1 MSGFHT
7 LPGRAKL
14 LWGLAIGLAAVLLPT
29 SVLVEQQHLPFPLL
43 LGLGVGAWLLDRIT
57 RFARPSFT
65 FHYANA
71 CVPAVLVLAGP
82 QAALAV
88 HLGTLASR
96 VQPSWAQR
104 RDKWF
109 KWAFSLSQGVLA
121 IAAAWT
127 VTRPLG
133 DSPLV
138 VLMVSTTWEVTSSI
152 LSPVMASLASN
163 RSPRAMI
170 AEQWKEHGWSF
181 VQEVLL
187 AVCLIAVWRAQ
198 PLLGPAVLFLVF
210 VQGRVARKLTDAAEA
225 AATARREAILE
236 GERARCD
243 GLTGL
248 FNRRALDE
256 RLESLASED
265 GGVVL
270 LDLDHFK
277 RINDT
282 YGHATG
288 DLVLQAA
295 AEATRAAVRPGDFC
309 ARYGGEELCV
319 LLPGIETEGQ
329 LAQVAE
335 RIRRDVEQ
343 VRVAQVP
350 DLVIT
355 ASIGASLLAQ
365 RSDVHAALG
374 RADQAMFR
382 AKSMGRNQVQLAD
395 GVDRSGSLAPGGVLR
410 PAA

>member
-1 MSGFHT
+1 MRSFRT
-7 LPGRAKL
+7 LPGPAKV
-14 LWGLAIGLAAVLLPT
+14 LWGVAVGSAAGLLPMC
-29 SVLVEQQHLPFPLL
+29 VLAEQQHLPFALL
-43 LGLGVGAWLLDRIT
+43 LGLVVGAWLLDRIT
-57 RFARPSFT
+57 RFDKASFT
-65 FHYANA
+65 FRYANA

-88 HLGTLASR
+88 HLGTLAST

-133 DSPLV
+133 DSPLS
-138 VLMVSTTWEVTSSI
+138 VLMVSTIWEITSSI
-152 LSPVMASLASN
+152 LPPVMVSLASS

-187 AVCLIAVWRAQ
+187 AVCLIVVWRAQ
-198 PLLGPAVLFLVF
+198 PLLGPAVLSLVF

-256 RLESLASED
+256 RLESLAGEG

-288 DLVLQAA
+288 DRVLQAA

-335 RIRRDVEQ
+335 RIRHGVEQ
-343 VRVAQVP
+343 VRLAHVP
-350 DLVIT
+350 GLVVT
-355 ASIGASLLAQ
+355 ASIGASLLA
-365 RSDVHAALG
+365 RRGDVQAALSC
-374 RADQAMFR
+374 ADQALFR
-382 AKSMGRNQVQLAD
+382 AKSLGRNQVHLAV
-395 GVDRSGSLAPGGVLR
+395 GVDRSGSLAPGGVSR

>member
-14 LWGLAIGLAAVLLPT
+14 LWGVAVGSAVGLLPT
-29 SVLVEQQHLPFPLL
+29 CVLVEQQHVPFPLL
-43 LGLGVGAWLLDRIT
+43 LGLVVGAWLLDRIT
-57 RFARPSFT
+57 RFDKPSFT

-71 CVPAVLVLAGP
+71 CVPAVLILAGP

-88 HLGTLASR
+88 HLGTLVSSI
-96 VQPSWAQR
+96 QPNWAQR

-109 KWAFSLSQGVLA
+109 KWAFSLAQDVLA

-133 DSPLV
+133 DGPLL
-138 VLMVSTTWEVTSSI
+138 VLMASTTWELSSV
-152 LSPVMASLASN
+152 LSPVMASIASN
-163 RSPRAMI
+163 RSPRATV

-187 AVCLIAVWRAQ
+187 AVCLVVVWRAQ

-256 RLESLASED
+256 RLESLASKG

-282 YGHATG
+282 YGHAIG
-288 DLVLQAA
+288 DQVLQAV
-295 AEATRAAVRPGDFC
+295 AEAMRAAVRPGDFC

-343 VRVAQVP
+343 VRLAQVP

-355 ASIGASLLAQ
+355 ASIGATVLAQ
-365 RSDVHAALG
+365 RSDTHAALW

-382 AKSMGRNQVQLAD
+382 AKSMGRNQVQLAV
-395 GVDRSGSLAPGGVLR
+395 GVDRSSGLAPGGVLR

>member
-1 MSGFHT
+1 MSGFRT
-7 LPGRAKL
+7 LPAHAKL
-14 LWGLAIGLAAVLLPT
+14 LWGVALGSAAGLLPACM
-29 SVLVEQQHLPFPLL
+29 LVEQQHLPFPLL
-43 LGLGVGAWLLDRIT
+43 VGLVVGAWLLDRIT
-57 RFARPSFT
+57 RFGKPSFT
-65 FHYANA
+65 FRYANA

-88 HLGTLASR
+88 HLGTLAST
-96 VQPSWAQR
+96 VQPSWAR
-104 RDKWF
+104 RREKWF
-109 KWAFSLSQGVLA
+109 KWAFSLAQGVLA
-121 IAAAWT
+121 IVAAWT

-133 DSPLV
+133 DSPLL
-138 VLMVSTTWEVTSSI
+138 VLMVSATWEVTSSI

-170 AEQWKEHGWSF
+170 AEQWKELGWSF

-187 AVCLIAVWRAQ
+187 AVCLIVVWRAQ

-210 VQGRVARKLTDAAEA
+210 VQGQVARKLTDAAEA

-236 GERARCD
+236 RERARCD

-256 RLESLASED
+256 QLESLASE
-265 GGVVL
+265 GGGLVL

-282 YGHATG
+282 YGHVTG

-295 AEATRAAVRPGDFC
+295 AKATRAAVRPGDFC

-319 LLPGIETEGQ
+319 LLPGIGTEGQ

-343 VRVAQVP
+343 VRLAQVP

-382 AKSMGRNQVQLAD
+382 AKSMGRNQVQLAI
-395 GVDRSGSLAPGGVLR
+395 GVDHPSGPALGGVLR
-410 PAA
+410 PVA

>member
-1 MSGFHT
+1 MNGFHT

-14 LWGLAIGLAAVLLPT
+14 LWGVAVGSAAGLLPT
-29 SVLVEQQHLPFPLL
+29 CLLVEQHLPFPLL
-43 LGLGVGAWLLDRIT
+43 IGLVVGAWLLDRIT
-57 RFARPSFT
+57 RFDKPSFT
-65 FHYANA
+65 FRYANA
-71 CVPAVLVLAGP
+71 CVPAVLILAGP

-88 HLGTLASR
+88 HLGTLASSI
-96 VQPSWAQR
+96 QPSWAQR
-104 RDKWF
+104 REKWF

-121 IAAAWT
+121 IVAAWT
-127 VTRPLG
+127 ITRPLG
-133 DSPLV
+133 DSPLS

-152 LSPVMASLASN
+152 LSPVMASVASN
-163 RSPRAMI
+163 RSPLAMI

-181 VQEVLL
+181 GQEVLL
-187 AVCLIAVWRAQ
+187 AVCLTVVWRAQ
-198 PLLGPAVLFLVF
+198 PLLGPAVLLLVF

-256 RLESLASED
+256 RLESLASE
-265 GGVVL
+265 GGGIVL

-288 DLVLQAA
+288 DRVLQAA

-319 LLPGIETEGQ
+319 LLPGIDTEEQ

-335 RIRRDVEQ
+335 RIRCDLEQ
-343 VRVAQVP
+343 VRLAQVP

-355 ASIGASLLAQ
+355 ASIGGSLLAQ
-365 RSDVHAALG
+365 RSDVYAALS

-382 AKSMGRNQVQLAD
+382 AKSMGRNQVHLAA
-395 GVDRSGSLAPGGVLR
+395 GINRSSDLVPTGVLR